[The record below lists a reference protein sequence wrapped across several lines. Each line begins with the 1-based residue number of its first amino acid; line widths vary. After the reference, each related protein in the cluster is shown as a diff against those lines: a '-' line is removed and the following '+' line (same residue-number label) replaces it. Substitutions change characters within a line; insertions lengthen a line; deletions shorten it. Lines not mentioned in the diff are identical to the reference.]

1 MSVTR
6 MIPKH
11 GCYFEAGNQFPE
23 ENANTKNLNPENHV
37 IHDTS
42 KKLVWYIT
50 KKLPPPILI

>member
-42 KKLVWYIT
+42 KKLV
-50 KKLPPPILI
+50 